1 VVTLSSRDLELLERL
16 YRIDGK
22 AEVIQGEIVRQPPF
36 GCLPGIV
43 CANVL
48 VSLHAWCQTH
58 GLGVALGSTVGYE
71 GAIIDGHLRTFCPDV
86 SFKRLPVDVDSMRFV
101 PGAPDFAVEVRGED
115 DYTPSAEMEII
126 EKRSDYFEAGTE
138 VVWDVDTVGR
148 EIRCYH
154 RDRRAE
160 PRIFK
165 PGDEADA
172 EPAVPGWRISV
183 NEVFE
188 L

>member
-1 VVTLSSRDLELLERL
+1 MNTRDAALLTDL
-16 YRIDGK
+16 YAIEGK
-22 AEVIQGEIVRQPPF
+22 AEVIRGEIVRQPPF
-36 GCLPGIV
+36 GLLPGVV
-43 CANVL
+43 CANLL

-58 GLGVALGSTVGYE
+58 RLGVALGSTVGYE
-71 GAIIDGHLRTFCPDV
+71 GAIIDGDLRTFCPDV
-86 SFKRLPVDVDSMRFV
+86 SFRRHPVNANSMRFV
-101 PGAPDFAVEVRGED
+101 PGSPTFAVEIRSEND
-115 DYTPSAEMEII
+115 HTPTADIAII

-138 VVWDVDTVGR
+138 VVWDVDPLAL
-148 EIRCYH
+148 EIRSYH
-154 RDRRAE
+154 RDSPNE

-172 EPAVPGWRISV
+172 EPAVSGWRIPV